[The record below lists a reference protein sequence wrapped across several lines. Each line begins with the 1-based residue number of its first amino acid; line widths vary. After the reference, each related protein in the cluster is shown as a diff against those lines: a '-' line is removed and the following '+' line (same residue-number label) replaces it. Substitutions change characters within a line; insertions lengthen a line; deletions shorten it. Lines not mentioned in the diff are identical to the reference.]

1 MTATTPATR
10 TLRHARVS
18 TELGE
23 ITLVADGDVL
33 TGLYFARHWPRP
45 PKSAFGVLVDAD
57 ADPFVTR
64 VSSELREYLT
74 GQRTSFD
81 VPTSAVGD
89 DFQQRVWAILRE
101 IPYGT
106 TTTYGAIAD
115 RLGDKALAQLVGQAV
130 GRNPLSIVVPCHRV
144 VGSDGWL
151 TGYAGGLDRKRWLLD
166 LEEPLDARAERLF

>member
-18 TELGE
+18 TDLGE
-23 ITLVADGDVL
+23 ITLVAGGDAL
-33 TGLYFARHWPRP
+33 TGLYFDRHWPRP
-45 PKSAFGVLVDAD
+45 PRTALGVLVDVD
-57 ADPFVTR
+57 ADPFISL
-64 VSSELREYLT
+64 VSSVLGEYLA
-74 GQRTSFD
+74 GRRTTFD

-89 DFQQRVWAILRE
+89 DFQERVWPILRE

-115 RLGDKALAQLVGQAV
+115 RLGDKALAQRVGRAV

-151 TGYAGGLDRKRWLLD
+151 TGYAGGLERKRRLLD
-166 LEEPLDARAERLF
+166 LEQPLDTRAGRLF

>member
-10 TLRHARVS
+10 ALRQARVS
-18 TELGE
+18 TDLGE

-33 TGLYFARHWPRP
+33 TGLYFAQHWPRP
-45 PKSAFGVLVDAD
+45 PRTAFGSLVDAD
-57 ADPFVTR
+57 ADRFLSR
-64 VSSELREYLT
+64 VSSELGEYLA
-74 GQRTSFD
+74 GRRTTFD

-89 DFQQRVWAILRE
+89 DFQLRVWAVLGE

-115 RLGDKALAQLVGQAV
+115 RLGDKALAQRVGQAV

-151 TGYAGGLDRKRWLLD
+151 TGYAGGLDRKRRLLD
-166 LEEPLDARAERLF
+166 LEEPADARVGRLF